1 MTPWQL
7 SENKPESVTSRRFRH
22 VFAALL
28 VAAGVVSLFI
38 SPMPWS
44 LFIIYASLG
53 LVVGILSAL
62 GQLPG
67 ILGLVIVV
75 FGVQSAPTW
84 MNRFA
89 PESYA
94 AWWQPGL
101 VALAAAGLVHL
112 TPLVAHRFR

>member
-7 SENKPESVTSRRFRH
+7 SDDKPESVTSRRFRH
-22 VFAALL
+22 VFVALL

-38 SPMPWS
+38 SPLAWQ
-44 LFIIYASLG
+44 LFVIYAGLG
-53 LVVGILSAL
+53 LVVGTLQTL

-67 ILGLVIVV
+67 ILGLVILV
-75 FGVQSAPTW
+75 FGVQAAPTVQT
-84 MNRFA
+84 RFA

-101 VALAAAGLVHL
+101 VALAAVGLVHL
-112 TPLVAHRFR
+112 TPLVARRFR